1 LTYNYKIYAINA
13 DNTGIGVIGR
23 LKQAVSDKDVKQD
36 KIFQG
41 FAITSFVIGVV
52 MAVIM
57 LLRLV
62 IAIITMWAMVESFGP
77 STAEIIGFFVTFFGF
92 VSGIIGL
99 KSHRKKIATT
109 GIILCA
115 MLIAFVILSFIF

>member
-1 LTYNYKIYAINA
+1 M
-13 DNTGIGVIGR
+13 
-23 LKQAVSDKDVKQD
+23 KQNKL
-36 KIFQG
+36 FQG
-41 FAITSFVIGVV
+41 FAITSLVIGVV
-52 MAVIM
+52 MAGIT
-57 LLRLV
+57 LFRLC

-99 KSHRKKIATT
+99 KSRIKKIALT

-115 MLIAFVILSFIF
+115 LLIAFFILPFIL